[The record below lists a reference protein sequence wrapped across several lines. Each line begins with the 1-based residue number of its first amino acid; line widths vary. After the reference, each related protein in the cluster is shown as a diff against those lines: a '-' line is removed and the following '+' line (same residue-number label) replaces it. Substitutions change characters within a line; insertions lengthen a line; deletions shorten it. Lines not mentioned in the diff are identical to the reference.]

1 MNFTQWMQG
10 HRRSILFLLVLLAL
24 AGAVAGFK
32 LPVTLFPTVDFPRVL
47 VSLDAGDR
55 PADLMMLAVTQPVE
69 EAVRRVPGV
78 RVVQSTTSRGTAE
91 VSVSFDW
98 GIDMGLATSQI
109 NQAVAQVMPS
119 LPPGT
124 QSLTKRMDP
133 TIFPILRPRCTIWRA
148 INCAHCCRA

>member
-1 MNFTQWMQG
+1 MSFTQWMQG

-24 AGAVAGFK
+24 AGALAAFK

-78 RVVQSTTSRGTAE
+78 RNVRSTTSRG
-91 VSVSFDW
+91 SVEDSA
-98 GIDMGLATSQI
+98 GSG
-109 NQAVAQVMPS
+109 
-119 LPPGT
+119 
-124 QSLTKRMDP
+124 
-133 TIFPILRPRCTIWRA
+133 
-148 INCAHCCRA
+148 